1 MQFTCYSLTNTADP
15 CATPFK
21 VQSLTAYVQVVWLK
35 VELCRLLEE
44 KRSAVLRL
52 ELCIFYI
59 FQVKMTDSLKINK
72 YMINLVQEVGGRP
85 SAVVVL
91 PLYGLLTLATL
102 HSCNQNGLMECLKF
116 PYSEFLVFSLLYV
129 FAFFLFYFFSLFC
142 PCVIVK
148 LHKIKSMPSSL
159 IFFSKELL
167 GGSFWF

>member
-59 FQVKMTDSLKINK
+59 FQVKMTDSSKINK
-72 YMINLVQEVGGRP
+72 YTINLVQEVGGRP

-116 PYSEFLVFSLLYV
+116 PYSENFLYL
-129 FAFFLFYFFSLFC
+129 AFFMFLLSFYF
-142 PCVIVK
+142 
-148 LHKIKSMPSSL
+148 
-159 IFFSKELL
+159 IFFPFSALV
-167 GGSFWF
+167 

>member
-1 MQFTCYSLTNTADP
+1 MQFSCYSLTNTADP

-116 PYSEFLVFSLLYV
+116 PYSENFLYL
-129 FAFFLFYFFSLFC
+129 AFFMFLLSFYF
-142 PCVIVK
+142 
-148 LHKIKSMPSSL
+148 
-159 IFFSKELL
+159 IFFPFSALV
-167 GGSFWF
+167 